1 MGAQSPS
8 AQSLPD
14 PQQVDAGRYHEQY
27 DALDAESYTAQRL
40 RHASAEH
47 LHRTTRRF
55 FIGPIP
61 EGWLNSHRKSWYRM
75 GLSFKNYSSRRMT
88 FSADTSSGEQRQD
101 FLRDEAS
108 LAAIQHGD
116 FPVLDV
122 IESEETGPDEPKDAS
137 RVPTQDLQRL
147 TTGAALMDSPAP
159 MNYISPT
166 ADSGIDSG
174 NEEPA
179 ESSGYAYVSPPAQSV
194 PDSYVSTEGTR
205 KGSKSSYVTARET
218 LSVENASV
226 NSTGH
231 HDSLDPNRH
240 SLPRKDSNNQLKP
253 NGRLSARQ
261 RLSPVPSVSDANSS
275 TSLLGRHERPRPTTN
290 NSEEPSHSL
299 QQQMPQVDET
309 GEDSRA
315 DQWLLSP
322 ISNRLA
328 RLNLDDNVLDKQ
340 QRIRQRISQ
349 TQKVIASK
357 RPRRWKPLEGEII
370 KAEKMLVRVEQAFN
384 RSLPDDYT
392 ENDSQRID
400 THLVDKWREYLV
412 VCRYSPQQ
420 KHAPYTLQM
429 YKTRVIPKVQTAKI
443 NKPARHEVPLTL
455 KQTKV
460 NLYSSL
466 DKTVVVWHPCK
477 RGTKIYMIRARSAA
491 NSVEWFTFIRQ
502 ALGWRRPSKLLIN
515 VPDLD
520 VSLVFKHPFDAHD
533 KRHNSKD
540 KGEDEGELSM
550 GMEGDIAEIITR
562 ACLDLL
568 QSRTEWSDLLKS
580 WSEAGKMGLAW
591 KRYDRL
597 EWVVGPN
604 ERRMFGAMG
613 MQMYHD
619 LELRPKHHYPTA
631 VKGRNEEKDHEPPPV
646 EGFLI
651 RLTSQKGVHQRFNRM
666 FFKRLYFSTQDNYLF
681 FCKPAKAAP
690 PPPPK
695 LGSQKD
701 GSIPSS
707 SEIVQ
712 KMPIHFDVDPYPIEN
727 GNIAWLSNGNK
738 QHVQDHDR
746 EAYAHVRRNLHNLSQ
761 AEGFINLCRVRE
773 VRCVQRGSSPADP
786 NIGEGPDVEFHQE
799 VTDTHRDDGATD
811 QFDDDRTFE
820 LVLNNGLVVRLQAYD
835 THTRDEWMKR
845 LDALVRY
852 WKARTTAD
860 MAELKALRRRNI
872 ELLGIDEEMESI
884 LGQFAQKWEVRRA
897 HASPHL
903 YNLCSLTG
911 CRAIKMSGP
920 LFRKPRRHSTF
931 SRCNVVL
938 SDGKLMIFES
948 TLRRSTGVE
957 IPHIHQELDATL
969 DLSDCYIYA
978 GLLTESDLLYAN
990 QTFDSNRPGH
1000 HALPRIYLST
1010 DGFTSCDEDTAV
1022 CFVIWRP
1029 LRKNLFRT
1037 SQLQQGGHARR
1048 RLQKVSMLGV
1058 PGRSIVFKAR
1068 SRVERDRW
1076 VMSIESEMDR
1086 LQDERLEDIRIVS
1099 NP

>member
-1 MGAQSPS
+1 MGSQPGS
-8 AQSLPD
+8 AQLPPD
-14 PQQVDAGRYHEQY
+14 PQQVDAGRCHGQCE
-27 DALDAESYTAQRL
+27 ALDAGSYTAQQL

-47 LHRTTRRF
+47 LHKTTRRF

-75 GLSFKNYSSRRMT
+75 GLSFKNYSSRRAT
-88 FSADTSSGEQRQD
+88 FSADLSSGEQRLGSLQ
-101 FLRDEAS
+101 DEAS
-108 LAAIQHGD
+108 LAAIQQRS
-116 FPVLDV
+116 FPILDV
-122 IESEETGPDEPKDAS
+122 IESEETGPDETQDAS
-137 RVPTQDLQRL
+137 RVPTQDLQQL
-147 TTGAALMDSPAP
+147 ATGAGITDTSTP
-159 MNYISPT
+159 MNNISQSEECVITSSNDEPT
-166 ADSGIDSG
+166 
-174 NEEPA
+174 
-179 ESSGYAYVSPPAQSV
+179 ESSGPAHVSSPAQSA
-194 PDSYVSTEGTR
+194 PDSDVSAED
-205 KGSKSSYVTARET
+205 ARNG
-218 LSVENASV
+218 ENANI
-226 NSTGH
+226 NSTGRH
-231 HDSLDPNRH
+231 GNLDATARL
-240 SLPRKDSNNQLKP
+240 LPHNGSDNKLKS
-253 NGRLSARQ
+253 NGRPSARQ

-275 TSLLGRHERPRPTTN
+275 TSLLGHHERPRPTTN
-290 NSEEPSHSL
+290 NSEEPPRSL

-309 GEDSRA
+309 CEDPRA

-328 RLNLDDNVLDKQ
+328 RFNLDDNVLNKQ
-340 QRIRQRISQ
+340 QRIRQRVQ
-349 TQKVIASK
+349 GIASK
-357 RPRRWKPLEGEII
+357 RPRRWKPLEGEVI
-370 KAEKMLVRVEQAFN
+370 KAEKMLVRVEQAYH

-392 ENDSQRID
+392 ENDGQKID

-412 VCRYSPQQ
+412 VCRYTPQQ

-429 YKTRVIPKVQTAKI
+429 YKTRVVPKVQTSKI

-455 KQTKV
+455 KQTRA

-466 DKTVVVWHPCK
+466 DKTLVIYQPCK
-477 RGTKIYMIRARSAA
+477 HGTKLYMIRARSGA
-491 NSVEWFTFIRQ
+491 NSVEWFAFIRQ
-502 ALGWRRPSKLLIN
+502 TLGWRRPSKLLIN

-520 VSLVFKHPFDAHD
+520 VSLIIKDPFGAHD
-533 KRHNSKD
+533 KRYGSENKAED
-540 KGEDEGELSM
+540 QGEPAM
-550 GMEGDIAEIITR
+550 GTEEDIAGIITH
-562 ACLDLL
+562 ACLELL
-568 QSRTEWSDLLKS
+568 QSRTEWSDVLKS
-580 WSEAGKMGLAW
+580 WSEVEKMGLAW

-695 LGSQKD
+695 LPALRD
-701 GSIPSS
+701 GNIPSS

-712 KMPIHFDVDPYPIEN
+712 KMPIQFDIDPYPIEN
-727 GNIAWLSNGNK
+727 GDIAWLSGGNK
-738 QHVQDHDR
+738 DYVRDHDQ

-761 AEGFINLCRVRE
+761 ADGFINLCRVRE
-773 VRCVQRGSSPADP
+773 VRYVQRGSSPADA
-786 NIGEGPDVEFHQE
+786 NVGEGPDIEFHQE
-799 VTDTHRDDGATD
+799 VRDTRRDDGATN
-811 QFDDDRTFE
+811 QFDSDRTFE
-820 LVLNNGLVVRLQAYD
+820 LLLNNGLVVRLQAYD
-835 THTRDEWMKR
+835 NHTRDEWMKR

-852 WKARTTAD
+852 WKARTAADTA
-860 MAELKALRRRNI
+860 EIKALRRQNL
-872 ELLGIDEEMESI
+872 ELLGIDEEMESM

-897 HASPHL
+897 QASPHL
-903 YNLCSLTG
+903 YNLCALIG

-920 LFRKPRRHSTF
+920 LYRKPRRHSTF
-931 SRCNVVL
+931 TRCNVIL
-938 SDGKLMIFES
+938 SDGKLMIFKS

-957 IPHIHQELDATL
+957 IPHIHQELDTTL

-990 QTFDSNRPGH
+990 QTFDNNRPGRH
-1000 HALPRIYLST
+1000 PLPRIYLST
-1010 DGFTSCDEDTAV
+1010 DGFTTCDEDTAV
-1022 CFVIWRP
+1022 CFVIWHP
-1029 LRKNLFRT
+1029 LRKDLFRT
-1037 SQLQQGGHARR
+1037 SEVQQGGHARR
-1048 RLQKVSMLGV
+1048 RLRQVSMLGV

-1076 VMSIESEMDR
+1076 VLSIESEMDR
-1086 LQDERLEDIRIVS
+1086 LQDERLEDVRIVS
-1099 NP
+1099 DS